1 MKEIER
7 DNAASTCVAWTTT
20 AMRLM
25 NEAPDPGEIVQIFRY
40 RLHPSGW
47 SGSLAD
53 ILTRRVPL
61 LEYLTN
67 DPNQRIA
74 KSAQEAVASLKQEID
89 AERERERQ
97 RHRTENERFEW

>member
-1 MKEIER
+1 
-7 DNAASTCVAWTTT
+7 
-20 AMRLM
+20 
-25 NEAPDPGEIVQIFRY
+25 
-40 RLHPSGW
+40 
-47 SGSLAD
+47 
-53 ILTRRVPL
+53 VPL